1 MGAPRSTV
9 RVSNIPRTAIAEELL
24 RFFESAVGPVFACEI
39 VSAHR
44 NWMSLGF
51 GRVQFDSLAAA
62 EIACLMSSKGRL
74 PIFQRSNLAVFPSPE
89 DIFPRAVDA
98 SNRISGGILHA
109 GILGDEGR
117 MEVFESWEAVVL
129 EFMPERKKMEIFLD
143 YGRESFKL
151 GVNMEDITASHGCC
165 VGGGGRL
172 NSILLQLKFAP
183 RIYQRVSGTNLKP
196 KFSSDRFHICKEDYQ
211 FVWLRTTDF
220 SSTKAL
226 GSSSYFCLE
235 LGNCLA
241 FSEIFRKLP
250 YYSEMGDVVLS
261 KKDAFGS
268 MPKLLP
274 IFGCSDKT
282 ELSYDVLF
290 QLNSLVQ
297 TQKISLLHSTDLI
310 DILRKED
317 SGIVLKIF
325 MKMQKL
331 KSTCTNPVQFFER
344 ELLNMRRNQNV
355 TPANNNSLSQNL
367 MRCYRALITPSK
379 VYLLGPEL
387 ENSNYVIKHFSAYS
401 SDFLRVSFV
410 DEDWGKLSSDALS
423 SRIEQGFSYETH
435 KTGIYNRILS
445 ILQDGFTIGS
455 KKFEFLAFSASQLRA
470 NSCWMFSSNG
480 DVTAASIRNWMGD
493 FNKIRSVSKCAARM
507 GQQFSSSFP
516 SVCVESKEVEII
528 DDIYCDIDGI
538 KYCFSD
544 GIGKISLSF
553 AEQIAQ
559 RCGMNNTPS
568 AFQIRYGGYKG
579 VLAVDRTSFRKLSLR
594 PSMLKFDSNNTMV
607 NITSHSKYLSCFLN
621 REIISLLSTL
631 GVEDAVFEEMQN
643 DQMYVLDK
651 MVRDREV
658 ALAVISKISGPEKE
672 KVENILLRGYEP
684 NSMPYLSMLLRA
696 YRAYQL
702 SDIRSRCRI
711 FVPKGRI
718 LIGCLDESG
727 TLEYGQVF
735 LRVTMT
741 KEEQQDKNQV
751 FFQNADL
758 TSVVITGRVVVTKN
772 PCLHPGDIRVL
783 EAVCDPRLDE
793 MGLVDCLVFPQ
804 KGERPHPNEC
814 SGGDLDG
821 DLYFISWDE
830 RLVPPQTDPPM
841 DYIGLRPRLQ
851 DHEVRLEE
859 IHKFF
864 VDYMIN
870 DNLGAIS
877 TAHLVYANSEP
888 LKARSPKCLQLANLH
903 SMAVDFAKT
912 GVPAEMPR
920 ILRPKQFPDFMERL
934 DRSTCTS
941 KGVLGKL
948 YRAATTHQNLQT
960 SDTVWSE
967 ELAAASYDTDLEA
980 EGFEMF
986 LKPAEDYYDRYAE
999 KLSFLMNYFGAE
1011 HEDEILT
1018 GFVRSTDS
1026 AYVLRDK
1033 KKFGDIA
1040 DRIMIAVKSLHHE
1053 VRSWFGG
1060 CRESESLKM
1069 ASAWYHITCHPKYW
1083 SSKRF
1088 LSFPWIIWDV
1098 LLSIKDSKTH
1108 RRRRGA
1114 KEDPL

>member
-1 MGAPRSTV
+1 MGVPRLTV

-24 RFFESAVGPVFACEI
+24 SFFESVVGPVFACEI
-39 VSAHR
+39 ASAHR

-51 GRVQFDSLAAA
+51 GRVQFKCLAAA
-62 EIACLMSSKGRL
+62 ENACFLYSKGLL
-74 PIFQRSNLAVFPSPE
+74 PVFQRSNLAVFPSPE
-89 DIFPRAVDA
+89 DILPRAVDA

-109 GILGDEGR
+109 GILGEGQ
-117 MEVFESWEAVVL
+117 MEVFTSWEGVVL
-129 EFMPERKKMEIFLD
+129 EFMPERKKMEIFLED
-143 YGRESFKL
+143 GRESYKL
-151 GVNMEDITASHGCC
+151 VVMFEDITASHGCC
-165 VGGGGRL
+165 LGGGGGRL
-172 NSILLQLKFAP
+172 NSILVQLKFAP
-183 RIYQRVSGTNLKP
+183 RIYQRVSDAKLKP
-196 KFSSDRFHICKEDYQ
+196 KFTSDRYHICEESFP
-211 FVWLRTTDF
+211 FVWLRTSDF
-220 SSTKAL
+220 SLTNAL

-235 LGNCLA
+235 LENGLYI
-241 FSEIFRKLP
+241 SDIFMNFP
-250 YYSEMGDVVLS
+250 YYSEMGEVILS
-261 KKDAFGS
+261 KKEALCS
-268 MPKLLP
+268 LSKLVP
-274 IFGCSDKT
+274 IIGCSDKAV
-282 ELSYDVLF
+282 LAYDMLF
-290 QLNSLVQ
+290 QLNSLVH
-297 TQKISLLHSTDLI
+297 TQKISLLHSPDII

-317 SGIVLKIF
+317 SDTILKIF
-325 MKMQKL
+325 MKMHKF
-331 KSTCTNPVQFFER
+331 KSTCSNPVEFLER
-344 ELLNMRRNQNV
+344 ELLNMRRNQKAI
-355 TPANNNSLSQNL
+355 PANNQSLSQNL

-379 VYLLGPEL
+379 VYFLGPEL

-423 SRIEQGFSYETH
+423 ARIEQGFTSKAY
-435 KTGIYNRILS
+435 KTGIYDRILS
-445 ILQDGFTIGS
+445 ILQDGIIIGS

-470 NSCWMFSSNG
+470 NSCWMFSSNC
-480 DVTAASIRNWMGD
+480 DVTAESIRNWMGD

-516 SVCVESKEVEII
+516 AMCIESKDVDII
-528 DDIYCDIDGI
+528 DDIYCDADGI

-544 GIGKISLSF
+544 GIGKVSLSL

-559 RCGMNNTPS
+559 RFGMNRTPS

-579 VLAVDRTSFRKLSLR
+579 VIAVDQTSFRKLSLR
-594 PSMLKFDSNNTMV
+594 PSMLKFDSKNTMV
-607 NITSHSKYLSCFLN
+607 NITSYSKYLPSFLN

-631 GVEDAVFEEMQN
+631 GVEDGVFEAMQHY
-643 DQMYVLDK
+643 QMSLLDNMLMDK
-651 MVRDREV
+651 DA
-658 ALAVISKISGPEKE
+658 ALEVISKISGPEKE
-672 KVENILLRGYEP
+672 KAENLLLRGYEP
-684 NSMPYLSMLLRA
+684 SSLPYLSMLLRA

-727 TLEYGQVF
+727 TLDYGQVF

-741 KEEQQDKNQV
+741 KEEQKNKSQT
-751 FFQNADL
+751 FFKDADHA
-758 TSVVITGRVVVTKN
+758 TVVITGRVVVTKN

-783 EAVCDPRLDE
+783 EAICDPQLDE

-821 DLYFISWDE
+821 DLYFVSWDE
-830 RLVPPQTDPPM
+830 RLVPLQTDPPM

-851 DHEVRLEE
+851 DHEVTLEE

-877 TAHLVYANSEP
+877 TAHLVYADSEP

-920 ILRPKQFPDFMERL
+920 ILRPKEFPDFMERW
-934 DRSTCTS
+934 DRSMYTS

-948 YRAATTHQNLQT
+948 YRSATAHQNKET
-960 SDTVWSE
+960 SNTFWSE
-967 ELAAASYDTDLEA
+967 ELAAASYDNDLEV

-986 LKPAEDYYDRYAE
+986 LKPAEDYYNQYAE
-999 KLSFLMNYFGAE
+999 KLSFLMNYFGAV

-1018 GFVRSTDS
+1018 GYVRSGGPS
-1026 AYVLRDK
+1026 YVLRDK

-1040 DRIMIAVKSLHHE
+1040 DRIMIAVKSLHQE
-1053 VRSWFGG
+1053 VKSWFSS

-1083 SSKRF
+1083 SSNKF

-1098 LLSIKDSKTH
+1098 LLNIKDSKSS
-1108 RRRRGA
+1108 RGRGT
-1114 KEDPL
+1114 KEGTL